1 LIRAT
6 LVRVNAVGVVPV
18 LASEHA
24 SMARA
29 LATGRRSSVSVDLS
43 LMPGHPPSPRRRP
56 QPAAWRWI
64 PARRRSRSVYI

>member
-29 LATGRRSSVSVDLS
+29 LATGRRSSVSVDLC
-43 LMPGHPPSPRRRP
+43 
-56 QPAAWRWI
+56 
-64 PARRRSRSVYI
+64 